1 MTGTRSLAQY
11 GTATALKIDSTT
23 WIISGAKGIE
33 TSGKIKGTKNSLQT
47 SGQL

>member
-23 WIISGAKGIE
+23 WIISGAGL
-33 TSGKIKGTKNSLQT
+33 T
-47 SGQL
+47 